1 MQIYNYAMQDILRKE
16 KIANHLHFIKLGS
29 AIVISLGLVSTGA
42 FKLMTQPD
50 ILRSSED
57 VMVNQDN
64 EGQMMA
70 LLFNSTMPDDKPVN
84 VEDVKSDD
92 IVILSVND
100 FLTGQAFKKS
110 SNSKLN
116 STSSLANAKN
126 LGLKK
131 YNANLEAAF
140 KHNSFFR
147 LLCLTEGFS
156 NIFYKDNIGVA
167 AIFGWNPTRNSEEFN
182 EYILDRVP
190 MDQKVKTAILNL
202 SNKGEKVKVVPND
215 IANYQFTPSQ
225 VLKMTESMKGFYE
238 DVFLKVL
245 DKKMDDKHFNDEQ
258 KKQVMSG
265 YHHLPD
271 NQKAVL
277 IHMAY
282 KLGEPN
288 LVKYNGFFN
297 RFLVYAVK
305 PTPVNKALVANQFS
319 YYYTKDKKRY
329 HDTQTEE
336 IHTEYFKT
344 GETDNLTDKVKNV
357 RTKMAEAFSSA
368 KGKYYKS

>member
-29 AIVISLGLVSTGA
+29 AIAISLGVLSTGA
-42 FKLMTQPD
+42 FKLITQPD
-50 ILRSSED
+50 ILSSSED
-57 VMVNQDN
+57 VMANQNN
-64 EGQMMA
+64 EGQIMA
-70 LLFNSTMPDDKPVN
+70 LLFNANMPEDKPIEVN
-84 VEDVKSDD
+84 DSQNND
-92 IVILSVND
+92 IIVLSVSD

-110 SNSKLN
+110 SSNHQSISDN
-116 STSSLANAKN
+116 NKN
-126 LGLKK
+126 GIKK
-131 YNANLEAAF
+131 YNANLETAF

-182 EYILDRVP
+182 EYILNKVP
-190 MDQKVKTAILNL
+190 MDNKVKAAILNL
-202 SNKGEKVKVVPND
+202 SNKGEKVKAVPQD

-245 DKKMDDKHFNDEQ
+245 TKKMDDKHFSDAQ
-258 KKQVMSG
+258 KQKVIDG

-271 NQKAVL
+271 NQRAVL

-305 PTPVNKALVANQFS
+305 PTQVNKTLVANQFS

-336 IHTEYFKT
+336 IHNEYFKT
-344 GETDNLTDKVKNV
+344 GETNELTDKVKNV
-357 RTKMAEAFSSA
+357 RTKMAEAFSLN